1 VKLLL
6 DSCIWGPAKTQLRDL
21 GHDAVWAGDWET
33 DPGDDEILLRATS
46 ENRILVTLDKDFGE
60 LVIVRGHFHS
70 VIIRL
75 VNFPA
80 KHQAS
85 VCALILDVHGR
96 ELESGAMI
104 TAEPGRLRV
113 RPADK
118 GI

>member
-1 VKLLL
+1 MTRCGQEIERLIRVMMKYFSEPL
-6 DSCIWGPAKTQLRDL
+6 PKT
-21 GHDAVWAGDWET
+21 AF
-33 DPGDDEILLRATS
+33 
-46 ENRILVTLDKDFGE
+46 LVTLDKDFGE

-70 VIIRL
+70 GIIRL

-85 VCALILDVHGR
+85 VCALILDLHGK
-96 ELESGAMI
+96 ELERGAMI